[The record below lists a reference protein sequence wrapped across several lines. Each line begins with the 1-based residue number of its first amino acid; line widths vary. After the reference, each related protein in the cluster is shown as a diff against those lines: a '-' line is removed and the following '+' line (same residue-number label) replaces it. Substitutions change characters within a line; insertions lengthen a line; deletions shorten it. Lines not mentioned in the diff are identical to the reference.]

1 MPNHLRMAREAAEIG
16 QHEAAQA
23 HAQIALAE
31 TAAGILA
38 VLRAFDCPHTR
49 AHVDGTTRR
58 CDDCGQTWDA
68 QPCGHAAHLTETN
81 FAGETHCHQCGHTWK
96 ENP

>member
-1 MPNHLRMAREAAEIG
+1 MPDHLRMAREAAGIG

-31 TAAGILA
+31 TAAGILTA
-38 VLRAFDCPHTR
+38 LRAFDSPHTR
-49 AHVDGTTRR
+49 QAK
-58 CDDCGQTWDA
+58 
-68 QPCGHAAHLTETN
+68 PCRHPSHLTETN